1 MDFTPPLAIT
11 LTSTALI
18 YQIIFSLAAL
28 KPLEKNKKLANLRT
42 FYT

>member
-18 YQIIFSLAAL
+18 YQIIFFLAAL
-28 KPLEKNKKLANLRT
+28 KPLEKIKN
-42 FYT
+42 